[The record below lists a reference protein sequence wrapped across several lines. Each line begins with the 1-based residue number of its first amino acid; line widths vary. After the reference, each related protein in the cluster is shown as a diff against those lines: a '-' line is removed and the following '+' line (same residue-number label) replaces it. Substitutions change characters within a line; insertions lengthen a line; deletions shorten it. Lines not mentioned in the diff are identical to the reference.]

1 MNASARV
8 TRGNLPALPADAAQI
23 TKAVHYERMVELML
37 SGMGVQYFQMRKEN
51 LLQQGTILHFPI
63 PGSQLD
69 VMQMEYYTFGGSAG
83 VAGQDY
89 SNGGWNK

>member
-1 MNASARV
+1 LS
-8 TRGNLPALPADAAQI
+8 ALPADAGQI
-23 TKAVHYERMVELML
+23 TAAIHYERMVELMV
-37 SGMGVQYFQMRKEN
+37 SGMGIPYFQMRKEN
-51 LLQQGTILHFPI
+51 KLQAGAILHFPI

-69 VMQMEYYTFGGSAG
+69 VMQMEYYTFGGSTG